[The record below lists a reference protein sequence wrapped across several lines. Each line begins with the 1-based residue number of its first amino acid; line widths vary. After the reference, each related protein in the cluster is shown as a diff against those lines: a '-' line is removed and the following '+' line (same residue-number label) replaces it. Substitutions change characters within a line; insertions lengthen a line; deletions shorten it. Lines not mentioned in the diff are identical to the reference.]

1 MQVVFSL
8 SQLQYFQFSTVVKLY
23 KKNKETQ
30 KFCPLAPIFHLAP
43 YLIFTATLK
52 SIISKSLVLV
62 TKKSTIWGKICT
74 YPHHYSYMGAA
85 LTRFAKGQGALC
97 TKCHNSGHN
106 RTRCTF
112 ATCISATICG
122 HIKRHPDEN
131 KYLKDQSEGLKKLKA
146 KVTSIELDIK
156 K

>member
-52 SIISKSLVLV
+52 SIIPESLVLV
-62 TKKSTIWGKICT
+62 TNNNEQFGVKSAP
-74 YPHHYSYMGAA
+74 YPHHYYPGPIGWD
-85 LTRFAKGQGALC
+85 LYR
-97 TKCHNSGHN
+97 
-106 RTRCTF
+106 
-112 ATCISATICG
+112 
-122 HIKRHPDEN
+122 
-131 KYLKDQSEGLKKLKA
+131 
-146 KVTSIELDIK
+146 
-156 K
+156 